1 MVRVNRVPA
10 RNGWAWVKQG
20 LLLINKEPML
30 WLAMALVYMSM
41 AILLSIIPFI
51 GWLMLVLITP
61 VCMMG
66 ALSFAQTRDGLG
78 FPADT
83 VPPLATFTSRP
94 WLNYPRDLLTRA
106 ARRLCSGI
114 KDQDRLLPIMVIS
127 TLLLG
132 GVIVI
137 NILAQLL
144 KVGGASLPAI
154 FAGSVGPTVW
164 ITAVIGLVV
173 VLCLETLL
181 LMLFVY
187 TMPLILF
194 RGEHPLPSIE
204 LSFSGALNNFG
215 AFIIF
220 IGIFAI
226 AAELVR
232 MLFLLIHFPFDYF
245 ITVISGLLL
254 LPVFIAGLYAS
265 YRDLFTRP
273 PMTSHE

>member
-1 MVRVNRVPA
+1 
-10 RNGWAWVKQG
+10 
-20 LLLINKEPML
+20 
-30 WLAMALVYMSM
+30 
-41 AILLSIIPFI
+41 
-51 GWLMLVLITP
+51 
-61 VCMMG
+61 
-66 ALSFAQTRDGLG
+66 
-78 FPADT
+78 
-83 VPPLATFTSRP
+83 
-94 WLNYPRDLLTRA
+94 
-106 ARRLCSGI
+106 
-114 KDQDRLLPIMVIS
+114 
-127 TLLLG
+127 
-132 GVIVI
+132 
-137 NILAQLL
+137 
-144 KVGGASLPAI
+144 
-154 FAGSVGPTVW
+154 
-164 ITAVIGLVV
+164 
-173 VLCLETLL
+173 
-181 LMLFVY
+181 LFVY